1 MKPLV
6 LLPVIIDGN
15 LILESLDNVIDL
27 VDGGADAV
35 LGSLER
41 DLVAVH
47 LVPGE
52 AHHHAAEL
60 VSDAAQG
67 LAAPRHEVFVVLRVD
82 GHGVLHDV
90 VQLLYLGLHH
100 LLGRVHGLLG
110 ADDHDGLLVL
120 VRIDGAGEDDPAFQ
134 LPIIRRYRKL
144 GKLQNIDL
152 FEGLINV

>member
-41 DLVAVH
+41 HLVAVH
-47 LVPGE
+47 PVPGE
-52 AHHHAAEL
+52 ADHHAAEL
-60 VSDAAQG
+60 VADAAQD
-67 LAAPRHEVFVVLRVD
+67 LAAPRHEVLVVLGVD
-82 GHGVLHDV
+82 GHRVLDDV
-90 VQLLYLGLHH
+90 VQLLDLGLHH

>member
-47 LVPGE
+47 PVPGE

-60 VSDAAQG
+60 VPDAAQD
-67 LAAPRHEVFVVLRVD
+67 LAAPRHEVFVILGVD
-82 GHGVLHDV
+82 GHGLLHDV
-90 VQLLYLGLHH
+90 VQLLDLGLHH

-110 ADDHDGLLVL
+110 ADDHDGFL
-120 VRIDGAGEDDPAFQ
+120 VRVVGAGEDDPA
-134 LPIIRRYRKL
+134 LYLTIIRRLSRTTRKA
-144 GKLQNIDL
+144 
-152 FEGLINV
+152 EYH